1 MSKNNFIDFNMPK
14 DKWDQINNS
23 NNKQNNNSSID
34 DFFKLNTPIEQINQQ
49 NNDKLNDNKKIKI
62 NNNLRFMDSI
72 NIYKSNKQN
81 NIHTNE
87 IKFDIS
93 GNEIN
98 STTNNNNTWINQF
111 NTIDIKNNNV
121 QSNNDAYSRKRNN
134 DASNS
139 RFNENLNIFNRN
151 QQIYDIKFNQ

>member
-23 NNKQNNNSSID
+23 NTKQNNNSSID
-34 DFFKLNTPIEQINQQ
+34 DFFKLNTPIEQINQ

-72 NIYKSNKQN
+72 NIYKTNKQN

-98 STTNNNNTWINQF
+98 SSNNNNNTWINQF

-121 QSNNDAYSRKRNN
+121 QSNNDSYSRKRNN
-134 DASNS
+134 DTSNS